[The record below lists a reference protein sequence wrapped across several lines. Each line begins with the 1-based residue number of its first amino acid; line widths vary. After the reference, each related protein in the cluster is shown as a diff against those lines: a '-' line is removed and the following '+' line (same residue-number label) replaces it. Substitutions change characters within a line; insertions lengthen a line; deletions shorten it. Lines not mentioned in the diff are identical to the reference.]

1 MTGRLQEQ
9 TNMKWTLTNTFDY
22 HSPDAKYWKFDT
34 FDEAKIAGDKLTS
47 TTWILYIWK
56 ETKGQPFKWM
66 KLTYSRPNR
75 VVK

>member
-47 TTWILYIWK
+47 TTGILYLWK
-56 ETKGQPFKWM
+56 ETIGQPIKWM
-66 KLTYSRPNR
+66 KLTNSTRNR
-75 VVK
+75 

>member
-47 TTWILYIWK
+47 TTGILYLWK
-56 ETKGQPFKWM
+56 ETIGQPIKWM
-66 KLTYSRPNR
+66 KFTHSTPNR
-75 VVK
+75 V

>member
-1 MTGRLQEQ
+1 MTGQLQEQ

-34 FDEAKIAGDKLTS
+34 FEEAKIAGDGLTS
-47 TTWILYIWK
+47 SIEELYLWK
-56 ETKGQPFKWM
+56 ETIGQPIKWM

>member
-34 FDEAKIAGDKLTS
+34 FEQAKITGEELSSSIQT
-47 TTWILYIWK
+47 LYLWK
-56 ETKGQPFKWM
+56 ETIGQPIKWM
-66 KLTYSRPNR
+66 KFTHSTLN
-75 VVK
+75 